1 MPSRLIQLIIIL
13 FASNIAYTQCEICL
27 EQVNLLGRQ
36 ITSLNLSFT
45 KVVVQRDSLNNH
57 ITNLTNEITLY
68 KSGLKYPIARLP
80 NQIKPIEIKSLP
92 INSGHSPSSPKT
104 IYSDQNKE
112 LQESIK
118 KFKKNISD
126 LNRKILAAKSTIS
139 SQKNDIA
146 SLNKD
151 ISNLNKIVLD
161 QQEINS
167 KLIVEKAKLESIIT
181 CIKLFES
188 EIKRPAPNI
197 VKELVEARKDFI
209 EYKRLKLVKSTK
221 KSQMEMLLDRV
232 ISTYDTYKGNQ
243 REMNCGDI
251 SLSVFQDYLTIEDY
265 FNIAEIYCK
274 NYGNAVQKIK
284 TDNQINEANR
294 RILNAVAIIMEKGS
308 YDQRTEMAN
317 SLERCIS
324 RETRPGSVNAEVI
337 SNFKEINT
345 LYEDGKFIEALTLY
359 DKNQKF
365 SDLEQLDKLLVIKA
379 KAYIGQIVLWDLA
392 NLGENISKFINGEWL
407 DCSINSTECKKSL
420 LEEIVKTDIKNFSKD
435 DQSELLSL
443 KKQAQ
448 LSLIKYYE

>member
-1 MPSRLIQLIIIL
+1 M
-13 FASNIAYTQCEICL
+13 
-27 EQVNLLGRQ
+27 
-36 ITSLNLSFT
+36 
-45 KVVVQRDSLNNH
+45 
-57 ITNLTNEITLY
+57 
-68 KSGLKYPIARLP
+68 
-80 NQIKPIEIKSLP
+80 
-92 INSGHSPSSPKT
+92 
-104 IYSDQNKE
+104 
-112 LQESIK
+112 
-118 KFKKNISD
+118 
-126 LNRKILAAKSTIS
+126 
-139 SQKNDIA
+139 
-146 SLNKD
+146 
-151 ISNLNKIVLD
+151 
-161 QQEINS
+161 
-167 KLIVEKAKLESIIT
+167 
-181 CIKLFES
+181 
-188 EIKRPAPNI
+188 
-197 VKELVEARKDFI
+197 
-209 EYKRLKLVKSTK
+209 
-221 KSQMEMLLDRV
+221 
-232 ISTYDTYKGNQ
+232 
-243 REMNCGDI
+243 
-251 SLSVFQDYLTIEDY
+251 
-265 FNIAEIYCK
+265 
-274 NYGNAVQKIK
+274 QKIK

>member
-1 MPSRLIQLIIIL
+1 
-13 FASNIAYTQCEICL
+13 
-27 EQVNLLGRQ
+27 
-36 ITSLNLSFT
+36 
-45 KVVVQRDSLNNH
+45 
-57 ITNLTNEITLY
+57 
-68 KSGLKYPIARLP
+68 
-80 NQIKPIEIKSLP
+80 
-92 INSGHSPSSPKT
+92 
-104 IYSDQNKE
+104 
-112 LQESIK
+112 
-118 KFKKNISD
+118 
-126 LNRKILAAKSTIS
+126 
-139 SQKNDIA
+139 
-146 SLNKD
+146 
-151 ISNLNKIVLD
+151 
-161 QQEINS
+161 
-167 KLIVEKAKLESIIT
+167 
-181 CIKLFES
+181 
-188 EIKRPAPNI
+188 
-197 VKELVEARKDFI
+197 
-209 EYKRLKLVKSTK
+209 
-221 KSQMEMLLDRV
+221 MLLDRV